1 MVSSSHESDLRDLM
15 IQQPTGLMAF
25 LDQFPVGI
33 ILVDPHGRVVGWNDS
48 AQKIFGYAPQDVFG
62 YPLPLIPPERREN
75 FDHLKQRVLKGDIVN
90 EMERTWLD
98 SAGNPVP
105 VNLAMAAFQMDSEG
119 PQNVVIVVS
128 DITERKW
135 AQSTLEGTARRLNK
149 LSQMG
154 RSVLSDLE
162 LWKVLHNIIDQLLPM
177 VPGTRRMAILLRED
191 DAYRF
196 AALGGDAPDHLM
208 DVQIGLS
215 SAWQEAFNQNR
226 TIFELSE
233 AVLAASPDFL
243 MSEGSLYG
251 ISLRAKGE
259 NLGLMIFL
267 VSEDADFSDDL
278 QALVDEAANWASIAI
293 LNAHQHQELQRQL
306 QESRALM
313 SISQAL
319 SETLEIDRIFE
330 IIAQNAHEIIPESDL
345 VAIHYLDSEDGGV
358 KQMTSSSPTTTG
370 RKCLLEKVSPD
381 FIDRI
386 TGTTEPVYVPD
397 INRELNL
404 ATALDDAM
412 VSLLAVCI
420 MQGKDPFGIISVESK
435 KRNAFSSADIRL
447 LKQLRIEA
455 TLALQNA
462 SLYQNERTQ
471 RRWAEI
477 LSQVGTLLT
486 SSVDLEVVL
495 NTILEQISLIIP
507 LSSVHIILIENDEV
521 VNVREL
527 QSETAPKGHKMPQS
541 LLEIKNIREI
551 METGEPLVIPDT
563 SDSPKWEYMPE
574 NAWIKSY
581 MGIPLKYGEK
591 TIGLININ
599 SVKPDSFSGGMI
611 HILKSLAAYATIAVQ
626 NARLVRDLQES
637 LAQEKQM
644 REQLIQSDRLA
655 AMGRMAASIAHE
667 INNPLQGILG
677 CLELAHVS
685 IGDPKRQKK
694 YLDLASSALESLN
707 DIVER
712 ILSFQ
717 RPLQGTMEHTD
728 VRVLIEEVLALS
740 NKKIEHENITIVLK
754 LDRKMPKV
762 YGIPGQLKQ
771 VFLNLTLNA
780 VEAMDPGGTLTI
792 SSKKVVMEEPWLQ
805 ISFSDTGKGISE
817 EELQR
822 LFEPFYSTKTNGTG
836 LGLWVSQ
843 NIIDSHRGRITSE
856 SELGSGT
863 TFTIWL
869 PLTPPKD

>member
-1 MVSSSHESDLRDLM
+1 MPSSSLKSDTRDLM
-15 IQQPTGLMAF
+15 FQEPADIIAL

-33 ILVDPHGRVVGWNDS
+33 ILVDSQARVTGWNAS
-48 AQKIFGYAPQDVFG
+48 ACRMFDFEVQDVLG
-62 YPLPLIPPERREN
+62 KTLPVIPPEGQEN
-75 FDHLKQRVLKGDIVN
+75 FNHLLQRVLSGDIVN
-90 EMERTWLD
+90 EMELEWRD
-98 SAGNPVP
+98 AEGNRVP
-105 VNLAMAAFQMDSEG
+105 VNVALAALHFGVEE
-119 PQNVVIVVS
+119 PQNMVLVVS

-135 AQSTLEGTARRLNK
+135 ARATLEGTARRLSMVNR
-149 LSQMG
+149 MG

-177 VPGTRRMAILLRED
+177 IPGTRRMAVLLRDEN
-191 DAYRF
+191 AYRF

-208 DVQIGLS
+208 DARMSLS
-215 SAWQEAFNQNR
+215 NEQREEIPHSSTLVKLPVDFLRDTPSFNQ
-226 TIFELSE
+226 
-233 AVLAASPDFL
+233 P
-243 MSEGSLYG
+243 EGVLYG
-251 ISLRAKGE
+251 VPLRAKE
-259 NLGLMIFL
+259 KYLGLMVFL
-267 VSEDADFSDDL
+267 APEETVLSDEL
-278 QALVDEAANWASIAI
+278 QALVGEAANWASIAI
-293 LNAHQHQELQRQL
+293 LNANQHQELQRQL
-306 QESRALM
+306 QESQALM

-330 IIAQNAHEIIPESDL
+330 IIAQNAQNIIPESDL
-345 VAIHYLDSEDGGV
+345 VAIHYLDSEAGGLAH
-358 KQMTSSSPTTTG
+358 MASSTSQSADP
-370 RKCLLEKVSPD
+370 KCLLEYSSQS

-386 TGTTEPVYVPD
+386 THAEEPVYVPD
-397 INRELNL
+397 IRKETFLNED
-404 ATALDDAM
+404 LDDVM
-412 VSLLAVCI
+412 VSLLAVSI
-420 MQGKDPFGIISVESK
+420 MGEKGPFGIISVQSQK
-435 KRNAFSSADIRL
+435 ANAFSSADIRL
-447 LKQLRIEA
+447 LKQLRVEA
-455 TLALQNA
+455 ALALQNA

-471 RRWAEI
+471 RQWAEI

-486 SSVDLEVVL
+486 SSVDLDVVL

-507 LSSVHIILIENDEV
+507 LSSVHIILIENDQV

-527 QSETAPKGHKMPQS
+527 QSETAPIGHKMPNS

-563 SDSPKWEYMPE
+563 SDSPKWEYMPQ

-637 LAQEKQM
+637 LEQEKQM

-685 IGDPKRQKK
+685 MGDPDRQKK

-707 DIVER
+707 EIVER

-728 VRVLIEEVLALS
+728 ARNLIEEVLALS
-740 NKKIEHENITIVLK
+740 NKKIEQENITIVLK

-780 VEAMDPGGTLTI
+780 VEAMDPGGVLTI

-856 SELGSGT
+856 SKLDEGT
-863 TFTIWL
+863 TFTVWL
-869 PLTPPKD
+869 PLNPPRD